1 MSNDTDLDRQ
11 SLEMMRELSIQDL
24 TIPKLRD
31 RTTIDDT
38 RKARYRLQE
47 KLKTAGLV
55 ETDGEKIPETG
66 GRATEIWSLTE
77 TGRKRAKNAEIEE
90 ERTLEDVVEKVDN
103 LEARIDT
110 IRNVVDQQK
119 SRIDSRATHSKVDR
133 SIEQIEDD
141 VSDLQTGIEMMEGRA
156 KEAGKRKARAK
167 VAELKEEVID
177 ERLQSWKEDNIRDLI
192 DDVQRIRRENSDLR
206 NTNDRLRENVSSL
219 QGRVDELE
227 SKIEGNSDN
236 SSSDGLI
243 SRLLG

>member
-1 MSNDTDLDRQ
+1 
-11 SLEMMRELSIQDL
+11 LSIQDL

-47 KLKTAGLV
+47 KLKPAGLV
-55 ETDGEKIPETG
+55 ETDGEKIPESG

-156 KEAGKRKARAK
+156 KSAGKRKARAK
-167 VAELKEEVID
+167 VSELKEEVID
-177 ERLQSWKEDNIRDLI
+177 ERLKSWKEDNIRDLI
-192 DDVQRIRRENSDLR
+192 DDVQQLRRQNSDLR
-206 NTNDRLRENVSSL
+206 RTNDRLR
-219 QGRVDELE
+219 GDIDELKD
-227 SKIEGNSDN
+227 KIDEVEQLVERNK
-236 SSSDGLI
+236 SSDSSESLI
-243 SRLLG
+243 SRILS

>member
-31 RTTIDDT
+31 RTTLDDT
-38 RKARYRLQE
+38 RKARYRLTE
-47 KLKTAGLV
+47 KLKPADLV
-55 ETDGEKIPETG
+55 EENGEKVPESG
-66 GRATEIWSLTE
+66 GRKTEIWSLTE
-77 TGRKRAKNAEIEE
+77 KGRQRAEDADINADM
-90 ERTLEDVVEKVDN
+90 TLESVVEKVDN
-103 LEARIDT
+103 LEDRIDT

-141 VSDLQTGIEMMEGRA
+141 VQDLQTGIEMMEGRA
-156 KEAGKRKARAK
+156 EEAGKRKARAK

-177 ERLQSWKEDNIRDLI
+177 ERLQSWKKDNIRDLI
-192 DDVQRIRRENSDLR
+192 DDVQRLRRENSDLR

-219 QGRVDELE
+219 QERVDELE
-227 SKIEGNSDN
+227 SKIEEDN
-236 SSSDGLI
+236 NTSGSESLI
-243 SRLLG
+243 SKLLG

>member
-31 RTTIDDT
+31 RTTLDDT
-38 RKARYRLQE
+38 RKARYRLTE
-47 KLKTAGLV
+47 KLKPADLV
-55 ETDGEKIPETG
+55 EENGEKVPESG
-66 GRATEIWSLTE
+66 GRKTEIWSLTE
-77 TGRKRAKNAEIEE
+77 KGRQRAEDAEIDADM
-90 ERTLEDVVEKVDN
+90 TLESVVEKVDN
-103 LEARIDT
+103 LEGRIDT

-177 ERLQSWKEDNIRDLI
+177 ERLKSWKEDNIRDLI
-192 DDVQRIRRENSDLR
+192 DDVQRLRRENSDLR
-206 NTNDRLRENVSSL
+206 DTNERLRSDIEQVKD
-219 QGRVDELE
+219 QVRELE
-227 SKIEGNSDN
+227 TKVEEDGNSN
-236 SSSDGLI
+236 SSDGLI

>member
-11 SLEMMRELSIQDL
+11 SLEMTRELSIQDL

-38 RKARYRLQE
+38 RKARYRLTE
-47 KLKTAGLV
+47 KLKPEDLV
-55 ETDGEKIPETG
+55 EVTGKKVPESG
-66 GRATEIWSLTE
+66 GRKTEIWSLTE
-77 TGRKRAKNAEIEE
+77 KGRQRAEDAEIDADM
-90 ERTLEDVVEKVDN
+90 TLESVVEKVDN
-103 LEARIDT
+103 LEGRIDT

-177 ERLQSWKEDNIRDLI
+177 ERLKSWKEDNIRDLI
-192 DDVQRIRRENSDLR
+192 DDVQRLRRENSDLR
-206 NTNDRLRENVSSL
+206 DTNERLRSDIEQVKD
-219 QGRVDELE
+219 QVRELE
-227 SKIEGNSDN
+227 TKVEEDGNSN
-236 SSSDGLI
+236 SSDGLI